1 MKRMLRLWWA
11 LIRFGFRLLYNE
23 LAWTY
28 DAVSWAVS
36 LGHWRA
42 WQRASIP
49 FLNASPHHRILELA
63 HGTGNLQAD
72 LMAAGLRPIGI
83 DLSPYMGRI
92 ARHKLSRA
100 GWQPH
105 LVRASALHL
114 PFPNACFDAVVST
127 FPTDF
132 ILHSRT
138 LAEVHRVL
146 KEGGRFVVV
155 INAVLTLSNPLAHSL
170 EWLYR
175 ITGQRSPWPGDPLA
189 ALRTAGFEA
198 RFITHNLPGSSVMMF
213 VATKAKS
220 SLASEPAEVV

>member
-1 MKRMLRLWWA
+1 MKRMFRVWWA

-28 DAVSWAVS
+28 DGVSRAVS
-36 LGHWRA
+36 LGRWRE
-42 WQRASIP
+42 WQRVSIP
-49 FLNASPHHRILELA
+49 FLSASPHHLILELA
-63 HGTGNLQAD
+63 HGTGNLQMD
-72 LMAAGLRPIGI
+72 LAAAGLRSIGM

-92 ARHKLSRA
+92 AWRKLSRA

-114 PFPNACFDAVVST
+114 PFPNACFDAIVST
-127 FPTDF
+127 FPTEF
-132 ILHSRT
+132 IIHPRT

-155 INAVLTLSNPLAHSL
+155 VNAVLTLGSPLAHLL

-175 ITGQRSPWPGDPLA
+175 ATGQRGPWPGDPLA
-189 ALRTAGFEA
+189 ALHTAGFEA
-198 RFITHNLPGSSVMMF
+198 QFVTHDLPGSSVTAL
-213 VATKAKS
+213 VATKARS
-220 SLASEPAEVV
+220 PLASEPAEVV